1 MSGVGRIFIQ
11 QQAVRPSMHGV
22 WRRMLLNHGRM
33 RIASRSLATI
43 PVRER
48 AAESTPSAS
57 AAAAAAALSR
67 AATAATASPSISTT
81 SESNDLRTLF
91 DAPSA
96 AARYGRRRA
105 MHYGSSPHYGAA
117 AAAAAASDNAGLF
130 LYPSLKTPETFL
142 GSVNAA
148 IARGYLLVERIAH
161 APERGEQ
168 EMKKVIKLF
177 DRLSD
182 VLCKVIDAAEL
193 VRCLHPD
200 PAWRQSAETVYEELF
215 SWMNTLNTDP
225 RLYSV
230 LKSVVETPAI
240 EKGLSNAERQVA
252 LVFLRD
258 FEKSGIH
265 LSDDKRA
272 EFVRIS
278 DKIVGLGRD
287 FIQRTTTPGSG
298 PAHIM
303 VSPPTRLQGLSPT
316 YIQRITR
323 TNKMGEQTAAVPTSG
338 WESQMVLKYV
348 EDEGVRR
355 AMYVAS
361 MAEDKSKVAILD
373 DLLRSRYELAKLVGM
388 ESYGHMFLA
397 DKMVK
402 EPDNVNVF
410 LMALLASQK
419 SAVAAEVNLLT
430 KTKQIHTKDKD
441 ATLQAWDREFYA
453 RMVSA
458 KTNTQDHGDPIN
470 AYFSVG
476 TTMDGLSKLFSRL
489 YGIKFVAGTV
499 QPGEVW
505 HEDVQRL
512 DVIDEREGLI
522 GTIYCDLYAREG
534 KQANAAHYT
543 VRCARRVDDDDEAND
558 IAQGMQLRDGI
569 ELAMSDP
576 GVTIQGKPGRYQLPL
591 AVLSCGFSRP
601 SGSNS
606 PTLLSWVEVET
617 LFHEMGH
624 AMHSMIGRTDYH
636 NVSGTR
642 CPIDFV
648 EIPSILMEHFLAD
661 PTVLGLFATHYK
673 TGAPLPAGVLTANE
687 ANRST
692 FRALELNSQLMMAIL
707 DQVYYTSVAGT
718 STFNST
724 GVMEYLQR
732 KLGVV
737 PPVPGTAWQTGFGHL
752 YGYGAGYYS
761 YVFGKTVTG
770 QIWNKIFR
778 ASPTSRDAGEKL
790 REHVLKWGGGRDP
803 WECLGGLLED
813 ERLCKGDQ
821 EAMRIVGEWGTTGK
835 MGNGAQ

>member
-1 MSGVGRIFIQ
+1 M
-11 QQAVRPSMHGV
+11 
-22 WRRMLLNHGRM
+22 
-33 RIASRSLATI
+33 

-48 AAESTPSAS
+48 AVESSPSTSATVV
-57 AAAAAAALSR
+57 AAAAAAAATVTAEAAAAATAAAVSR

-91 DAPSA
+91 DAPSTM
-96 AARYGRRRA
+96 RGGYGRRRDL
-105 MHYGSSPHYGAA
+105 HYGGIGGHYGAKPATPATTA
-117 AAAAAASDNAGLF
+117 AAIASAASDTAGLF
-130 LYPSLKTPETFL
+130 QYPTLKTPETFL
-142 GSVNAA
+142 ESVNAA

-230 LKSVVETPAI
+230 LKRVVDTPAI
-240 EKGLSNAERQVA
+240 ERGLSAAERQVA

-265 LSDDKRA
+265 LSDAKRA
-272 EFVRIS
+272 DFVRIS

-287 FIQRTTTPGSG
+287 FIQRTTTPGAG

-303 VSPPTRLQGLSPT
+303 VSPPSRLQGLSPT

-323 TNKMGEQTAAVPTSG
+323 TNKMGEQTAAVPTTG
-338 WESQMVLKYV
+338 WEAQMVLKHV

-373 DLLRSRYELAKLVGM
+373 DLLRSRYELAQLVGM
-388 ESYGHMFLA
+388 ESYGDMFLV

-402 EPDNVNVF
+402 DTEN
-410 LMALLASQK
+410 
-419 SAVAAEVNLLT
+419 VAAFMTALYKSQMPAVSAEVELLR
-430 KTKQIHTKDKD
+430 KAKEVHTKDKD
-441 ATLQAWDREFYA
+441 AKLQAWDRDFYA

-458 KTNTQDHGDPIN
+458 RTNTQDHGDPIN

-489 YGIKFVAGTV
+489 YGIRFVAGAL

-534 KQANAAHYT
+534 KQMNAAHYT
-543 VRCARRVDDDDEAND
+543 VRCARRVDDDDEVND
-558 IAQGMQLRDGI
+558 VAAGMQLRDGV
-569 ELAMSDP
+569 ELAMADP

-673 TGAPLPAGVLTANE
+673 TGAPLPAGLLTANE

-692 FRALELNSQLMMAIL
+692 FRALELHSQMTMAIL
-707 DQVYYTSVAGT
+707 DQLYYSSMVGK
-718 STFNST
+718 SNFNST
-724 GVMEYLQR
+724 GVMEYLQN

-737 PPVPGTAWQTGFGHL
+737 PSVPGTAWQTGFGHL

-761 YVFGKTVTG
+761 YIFGKTVTG
-770 QIWNKIFR
+770 QIWDQIFR
-778 ASPTSRDAGEKL
+778 ASPTSREAGERL
-790 REHVLKWGGGRDP
+790 REHVLKWGGGKDP
-803 WECLGGLLED
+803 WACLGGLLED
-813 ERLCKGDQ
+813 ERLCKGDK
-821 EAMRIVGEWGTTGK
+821 EAMRIVGDWGT
-835 MGNGAQ
+835 ARSSRV